1 MSMSVGGRRL
11 DMSSA
16 TVASFEVATFS
27 PTPAPAQ
34 SAAPTTPSP
43 TVTFSPTISE
53 KKSDEDDDSQPL
65 VIGLSAGVPAGV
77 LFILASLY
85 FMKRRSDAKKKKAAG
100 EL

>member
-1 MSMSVGGRRL
+1 M
-11 DMSSA
+11 
-16 TVASFEVATFS
+16 
-27 PTPAPAQ
+27 
-34 SAAPTTPSP
+34 
-43 TVTFSPTISE
+43 TFSPTISE

-100 EL
+100 ELPHSTDVSIINPGYDEDIADESLVELEAQDRAFALGEVMEA